1 MDDLTV
7 DKAIQI
13 CQTAE
18 ANDLQ
23 IQSLAPTVNRDAN
36 VNYATPGGDTNKRIL
51 PKIR

>member
-13 CQTAE
+13 RQAAE
-18 ANDLQ
+18 